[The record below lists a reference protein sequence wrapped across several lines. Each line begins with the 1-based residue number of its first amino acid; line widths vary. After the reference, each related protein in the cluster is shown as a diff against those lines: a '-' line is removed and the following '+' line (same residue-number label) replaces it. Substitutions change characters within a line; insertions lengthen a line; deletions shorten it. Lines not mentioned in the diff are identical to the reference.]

1 MHVRVCNRTRDIE
14 QVLNMETTGKVIA
27 AADADIGAL
36 RLGTDSRE
44 LVFDSRVE
52 VGDLAVALAGQ
63 VQRRLLLHTRDLEPV
78 IFDRQAF
85 LDAVRDMIQG
95 YRHSCLHILLQD
107 GRSAVQNGNRLIE
120 LSRRLGSRI
129 QIRRP
134 PAEYLNACETFL
146 LADSC
151 GYLNRPLYSRYEGTA
166 SFNNPATAQ
175 RLQRY
180 FMQVWER
187 SHPDAEMRRLH
198 L

>member
-1 MHVRVCNRTRDIE
+1 
-14 QVLNMETTGKVIA
+14 METTGEVIA

-36 RLGTDSRE
+36 QLGADSRE
-44 LVFDSRVE
+44 LVFGSRAE
-52 VGDLAVALAGQ
+52 VRDLAVTLARQ
-63 VQRRLLLHTRDLEPV
+63 VQHRLLLHTRDLEPV
-78 IFDRQAF
+78 IFDRQPF
-85 LDAVRDMIQG
+85 LDAVRAMVQEHP
-95 YRHSCLHILLQD
+95 YSCLHILLQD

-146 LADSC
+146 LADRS
-151 GYLNRPLYSRYEGTA
+151 GYLHRPLYSRYAGTA
-166 SFNNPATAQ
+166 SFNNPATAL
-175 RLQRY
+175 RLQQY

-187 SHPDAEMRRLH
+187 SQPDAEMRRLQ